1 MPVMREILPVLDWLV
16 QVHACFHR
24 QCRGDD
30 KEDLE
35 EVKALKVK
43 KNSLTHRRRWL
54 IEMLAGTMA
63 ISVSLACIWS
73 TTTPFLFDMVLEM
86 NIPV

>member
-1 MPVMREILPVLDWLV
+1 MMREILPVLDWLV
-16 QVHACFHR
+16 QVHACFRR

-35 EVKALKVK
+35 EVKAL
-43 KNSLTHRRRWL
+43 
-54 IEMLAGTMA
+54 M
-63 ISVSLACIWS
+63 SLACVWS
-73 TTTPFLFDMVLEM
+73 TTTPFLFDTVLEM